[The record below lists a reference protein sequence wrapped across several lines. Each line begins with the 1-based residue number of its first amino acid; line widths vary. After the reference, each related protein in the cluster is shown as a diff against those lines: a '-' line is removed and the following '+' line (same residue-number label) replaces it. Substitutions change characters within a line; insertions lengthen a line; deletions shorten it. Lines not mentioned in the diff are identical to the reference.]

1 MQEADMHASTLRH
14 AALQLGLFSALVT
27 GCSPINLT
35 VRDINATVG
44 DVNAQAH
51 VNAQTSVGD
60 VNANV
65 NTGGTPGAPGG
76 TESHPAEAAPTPAP
90 TPRAYE
96 GVVSTIGGTVRTG
109 GNMIVDPAGRLL
121 FVDADAGEV
130 KRMSPTGEVETVAR
144 LQGPG
149 ARAIARD
156 AEGTLYVT
164 EPRLNQVWRIAPGG
178 EAVPFLG
185 GSTVAFAGYEA
196 GTGLGANIG
205 TPTGLLVDAQG
216 RLVVAASNRLYRVSP
231 EGQVTLLV
239 GDRNL
244 AARGELNW
252 AEPGYADGWDQARFD
267 RPTGLAQAAN
277 GVIVL
282 ADLGNGFVR
291 RVDEARQAADGLA
304 GGLKGLEP
312 GFAEGRGGKAQFHHP
327 SAVAVDH
334 AGYVYVA
341 DTGNHRIRR
350 VAPDGTT
357 TTLAGG
363 AVGHKDGQGA
373 EAAFNGPT
381 GIALGADGTIYVADA
396 GNQRIRAIR

>member
-1 MQEADMHASTLRH
+1 MHASTLRH
-14 AALQLGLFSALVT
+14 AALQLGLFTTFLT

-44 DVNAQAH
+44 DVNAQA
-51 VNAQTSVGD
+51 TVGD

-65 NTGGTPGAPGG
+65 NTGAAPAGP
-76 TESHPAEAAPTPAP
+76 TAAEPRPSEVAPTPAP

-96 GVVSTIGGTVRTG
+96 GVVSTLGGAVRTG

-130 KRMSPTGEVETVAR
+130 KRMSPTGEVETLAR

-149 ARAIARD
+149 TRAIALD
-156 AEGTLYVT
+156 AQGTMYVT
-164 EPRLNQVWRIAPGG
+164 EPTLRQVWKVKPTG
-178 EAVPFLG
+178 EASAFLG
-185 GSTVAFAGYEA
+185 GSTTTHGGVSAGI
-196 GTGLGANIG
+196 GTDANIG
-205 TPTGLLVDAQG
+205 IPMGLAFDAAGQ
-216 RLVVAASNRLYRVSP
+216 LVVSSETRLFGVSA
-231 EGQVTLLV
+231 EGQATLLV
-239 GDRNL
+239 GDL
-244 AARGELNW
+244 QMAQRGETLFDK
-252 AEPGYADGWDQARFD
+252 PGYGDGWSLARFN
-267 RPTGLAQAAN
+267 RPMGLALAPDGALM
-277 GVIVL
+277 L
-282 ADLGNGFVR
+282 ADQGNHFVR
-291 RVDEARQAADGLA
+291 RVDVAKQAATGLA

-312 GFAEGRGGKAQFHHP
+312 GYAEGRGDKAQFHGP

-363 AVGHKDGQGA
+363 AVGLKDGQGA

-396 GNQRIRAIR
+396 GNRRIRMIR